1 MEITI
6 NWPGVILAFVVGM
19 AVAMAWYDKRTIGP
33 AWTKLTGV
41 KKANTAAF
49 VGLFVT
55 NFITALVLAIAIS
68 ISAAYFHNDSLWLA
82 LAVGLVMWLGFSAAT
97 LAQHNGFELKP
108 TRLTVINASYQLVL
122 YLGMALIIGIIAQI
136 DTFAT

>member
-1 MEITI
+1 MELNI
-6 NWPGVILAFVVGM
+6 NWLGVVLAFVVGM

-41 KKANTAAF
+41 KKANKAAF
-49 VGLFVT
+49 VVLFAT

-68 ISAAYFHNDSLWLA
+68 VSSAYFNNDSLLLA
-82 LAVGLVMWLGFSAAT
+82 LAVGFVMWLGFSAAT

-108 TRLTVINASYQLVL
+108 VKLTVINNSYQLAL
-122 YLGMALIIGIIAQI
+122 YLGMALIIGL
-136 DTFAT
+136 F